1 MLLYG
6 IGLEASRELTTMDTA
21 LGKNDNKFEV
31 AAMLLRHCSDEWI
44 AHALFDAEE
53 FVQGRV
59 YYVDEDVV

>member
-1 MLLYG
+1 
-6 IGLEASRELTTMDTA
+6 MDMA

>member
-1 MLLYG
+1 M
-6 IGLEASRELTTMDTA
+6 TMDTA
-21 LGKNDNKFEV
+21 LITGDSECEI